1 MGSFVLITGGS
12 GAGKTTIA
20 RSVEN
25 LRLPDCE
32 VHFFD
37 SIGVPSVEQMRT
49 EYGLGHEPGG
59 AWQRA
64 MTLQWM
70 RRIRTILDRGIS
82 VLLEGQLRIAFIR
95 EALTENQISG
105 AHVILLDCDDATR
118 TQRLCSDRLQPDL
131 ANRDMMNW
139 ARYLREEAE
148 EADVK
153 ILDTGRL
160 PIAEC
165 VRVIVE
171 CLTSGGCNQLRPKA
185 ANH

>member
-1 MGSFVLITGGS
+1 MGSLVLLTGAS

-25 LRLPDCE
+25 LGLPNCE

-37 SIGVPSVEQMRT
+37 SIGVPSVEQMRR
-49 EYGLGHEPGG
+49 EFGPGHEPGG

-70 RRIRTILDRGIS
+70 RRIRTILDRGAS
-82 VLLEGQLRIAFIR
+82 VLLEGQMRTAFIR
-95 EALTENQISG
+95 EALTENQISS

-118 TQRLCSDRLQPDL
+118 AKRLRVHRSQADL

-139 ARYLREEAE
+139 AHYLREEAYA
-148 EADVK
+148 ADVR
-153 ILDTGRL
+153 ILDTARL

-171 CLTSGGCNQLRPKA
+171 CLNG
-185 ANH
+185 